1 MVRKNPA
8 VPARQNFLQGS
19 LLLTI
24 GVLIVK
30 VIGAL
35 FKIPLAAV
43 ITEEGMGYFGTA
55 YSFYNVLFSVST
67 AGLPV
72 AVARAVSRADAA
84 GDALRVE
91 KLRRTALPLF
101 FCAGLL
107 GFFVR
112 YTLFHSCLIR
122 FSI

>member
-8 VPARQNFLQGS
+8 VPARQNFLQGA
-19 LLLTI
+19 LLLTL

-55 YSFYNVLFSVST
+55 YSFYNVLFSLSA
-67 AGLPV
+67 AGFP
-72 AVARAVSRADAA
+72 AAVSRM
-84 GDALRVE
+84 VSE
-91 KLRRTALPLF
+91 
-101 FCAGLL
+101 
-107 GFFVR
+107 
-112 YTLFHSCLIR
+112 
-122 FSI
+122 